1 MDLRRDQEEIYRKTL
16 AEARAQIEEIDLQIE
31 DQIKSIK
38 ARLLE
43 LQTAKK
49 AMLEVC
55 RSLSKILGEEAVI
68 EDGTPG
74 RTGFGSSPEA

>member
-16 AEARAQIEEIDLQIE
+16 AEARNQIEEIDIQIE

-38 ARLLE
+38 VRLQE
-43 LQTAKK
+43 LQTSKK

-55 RSLSKILGEEAVI
+55 KSLSKILGEDGVE
-68 EDGTPG
+68 EDTS
-74 RTGFGSSPEA
+74 TAASAT